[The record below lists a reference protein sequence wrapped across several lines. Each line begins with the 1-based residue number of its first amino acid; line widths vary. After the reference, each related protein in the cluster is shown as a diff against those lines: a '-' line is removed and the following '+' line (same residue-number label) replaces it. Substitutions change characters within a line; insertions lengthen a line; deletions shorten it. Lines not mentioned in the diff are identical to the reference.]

1 MEDKIKR
8 LASNLSEIM
17 PEPKEPQQV
26 WDNLRVLMNEQKSYF
41 EKVSP
46 QNIIK
51 VIFYI
56 WSLKETG
63 NFKLGEKMLNEI
75 SFALVFHHEGNHHKE
90 YCGSCRGEGDF
101 DCDDCRSGMATC
113 ENCDGSG
120 VEECAE
126 CGGNGAV
133 TEDGETFTCP
143 DCGGEGQVEC
153 GECSGQ
159 GEVECSQCSY
169 GRLTCNECEG
179 SGEVDTD
186 EFEYFEHF
194 IVTWNSFIKN
204 RCEITEED
212 TDVTMSEYEFDR
224 ISDKFITLGHTE
236 SHMQFEDW
244 VIENEIYCAYYND
257 NPRLIYDSYM
267 EIFTPDFSLKYAE
280 A

>member
-8 LASNLSEIM
+8 LASNLSEII
-17 PEPKEPQQV
+17 PEPKEPQHV
-26 WDNLRVLMNEQKSYF
+26 WDNLRVLMKEQKSYF
-41 EKVSP
+41 EKIPP

-75 SFALVFHHEGNHHKE
+75 SFALVFHHEGNYHKE
-90 YCGSCRGEGDF
+90 YCQSCGGQGDY
-101 DCDDCRSGMATC
+101 DCDECNSGSVTC
-113 ENCDGSG
+113 DQCDGSG
-120 VEECAE
+120 VEECSE
-126 CGGNGAV
+126 CGGNGSV

-143 DCGGEGQVEC
+143 DCAGEGQVEC
-153 GECSGQ
+153 GECSGD
-159 GEVECSQCSY
+159 GEVDCPSCSY
-169 GRLTCNECEG
+169 GKLTCNECDG
-179 SGEVDTD
+179 NGEVDTN

-212 TDVTMSEYEFDR
+212 TDITMSEYEFDR
-224 ISDKFITLGHTE
+224 ISAQFITLGYTE

-244 VIENEIYCAYYND
+244 VRENEMYCAYYND
-257 NPRLIYDSYM
+257 NPRLNYDSNM
-267 EIFTPDFSLKYAE
+267 EIFARDFSLKYAE

>member
-41 EKVSP
+41 EKISP

-75 SFALVFHHEGNHHKE
+75 SFALVFHHEGNYHKE
-90 YCGSCRGEGDF
+90 YCGSCGGEGDI
-101 DCDDCRSGMATC
+101 DCNECSSGLVTC

-143 DCGGEGQVEC
+143 DCGGEGKVEC
-153 GECSGQ
+153 GECSGE
-159 GEVECSQCSY
+159 GEVECGQCSY
-169 GRLTCNECEG
+169 GRLNCNECEG
-179 SGEVDTD
+179 NGEVDTD

-224 ISDKFITLGHTE
+224 ISDKFITLGHKE

-244 VIENEIYCAYYND
+244 VIENEMYCAYYND

-280 A
+280 V